1 MNAQPQPATPV
12 PVTRAHAYA
21 DCAAP
26 LRQRAESAPPARHL
40 SIAESNEVVRRLF
53 GAPYVSK

>member
-12 PVTRAHAYA
+12 LVTRAHAYA

-26 LRQRAESAPPARHL
+26 MRQRAEAAPPVRHL
-40 SIAESNEVVRRLF
+40 TIAESDEVVRRLF
-53 GAPYVSK
+53 GAPCVSK